1 MPAMPFVTHESQ
13 CEIEGW
19 DDPVRGVVKWRTLLS
34 GDRAPT
40 QALTMGVAEV
50 NAIDAV
56 DIRLHRH
63 AQDEAYYVL
72 SGRG

>member
-1 MPAMPFVTHESQ
+1 
-13 CEIEGW
+13 
-19 DDPVRGVVKWRTLLS
+19 
-34 GDRAPT
+34 
-40 QALTMGVAEV
+40 MGVAEV